1 VSIAP
6 AALAAPRTDV
16 SAAGLRD
23 AIRDDLI
30 ANALRRRRIE
40 GERAIRRPDLVAYRC
55 DLPSPEVNH
64 VVVARIHEAGD
75 VDRSIAD
82 AIAEF
87 CGSFFWWL
95 GPDSSPVDLGERL
108 VANGLQFLAE
118 IPGMALDLA
127 DLEGDDVVPPPP
139 GIRVE
144 PVLDASGVAA
154 FHEVLARGFPEDF
167 VDAATTD
174 AIVAAT
180 ARSADE
186 TGHREPIGVPTR
198 WIGWVD
204 DRPVTTTRLHTG
216 AGVAGVYGVV
226 TVDDARRRG
235 YGEAITRRAL
245 RAARDAGLRI
255 AALQASD
262 AGRGVY
268 ERVGFRELIRY
279 RLYQWDGPAA

>member
-1 VSIAP
+1 VSE
-6 AALAAPRTDV
+6 AALREAVRA
-16 SAAGLRD
+16 
-23 AIRDDLI
+23 DLI
-30 ANALRRRRIE
+30 SNALRRRRIE

-64 VVVARIHEAGD
+64 VVVAHFDEAAD
-75 VDRSIAD
+75 VDRSIRD

-87 CGSFFWWL
+87 HGSFFWWL
-95 GPDSSPVDLGERL
+95 GPDSTPPDLGDRL
-108 VANGLQFLAE
+108 VANGLQFLDE
-118 IPGMALDLA
+118 IPGMAMDLA
-127 DLEGDDVVPPPP
+127 DLAGDDVVPPPA
-139 GIRVE
+139 GLHVE
-144 PVLDASGVAA
+144 PVLDKDGVAA
-154 FHEVLARGFPEDF
+154 FHDVLAHGFPEDF
-167 VDAATTD
+167 VDANTTES
-174 AIVAAT
+174 IVAAT
-180 ARSADE
+180 ARSAEE

-198 WIGWVD
+198 WVGWVD

-255 AALQASD
+255 ATLQASD

-279 RLYQWDGPAA
+279 RLYQWDGPLP